1 MFFKTYPLENLIIYG
16 IEYQSIKHTMFRESF
31 KRWKSK
37 LSKEEVKALKKYR
50 RSNTF
55 LLNGVNINAKIRNGE
70 ECKEAEYLS
79 NAINKFDLLENII
92 AYRTI
97 GKKEKGF
104 IQKFSIG
111 EIFKFDDYK
120 GLHVKNEIKNNPLTD
135 PSGYIL
141 FLLPKGSKA
150 AYINDITILYRH
162 EKELLIDKG
171 QQYSLVG
178 NRIIFN
184 KETYIIKLMG

>member
-1 MFFKTYPLENLIIYG
+1 MFFKKYPLENLIIDG

-31 KRWKSK
+31 NRWKSK
-37 LSKEEVKALKKYR
+37 LSKEEIKALKKYR
-50 RSNTF
+50 RSNSF
-55 LLNGVNINAKIRNGE
+55 LLNRANINAKIRNGE

-79 NAINKFDLLENII
+79 NAINKFDLSENII

-97 GKKEKGF
+97 AKKEKEF
-104 IQKFSIG
+104 IQQFSIR

-120 GLHVKNEIKNNPLTD
+120 GLHIKKKIKNNPLID
-135 PSGYIL
+135 PAGYIL
-141 FLLPKGSKA
+141 FLIPKGFKV

-171 QQYSLVG
+171 QLYSLVG
-178 NRIIFN
+178 SRIILN